1 MTTDRPSLNWQAV
14 QELQTIMGE
23 NFSLLLDT
31 FFKDGA
37 NHLVAMQQSLKCDDL
52 EATRSAAHSLKG
64 SAGNMSAQVLEG
76 LCRDLEIQA
85 ATGRAEGSQDLV
97 SAIATEFGQVKV
109 ALQSIA

>member
-1 MTTDRPSLNWQAV
+1 MTTGRPSLNWQAV

-23 NFSLLLDT
+23 NFSLLLET

-52 EATRSAAHSLKG
+52 EATRSAAHSFKG

-85 ATGRAEGSQDLV
+85 ATGRAEGSQDLGPLLLP
-97 SAIATEFGQVKV
+97 SLGR
-109 ALQSIA
+109 